1 MTEGII
7 IAVLGLVGTLLGSY
21 LAGRKNTA
29 LVAYRLDQLEI
40 KVDRHN
46 QIVERTYE
54 IERKMSIMKDHQES
68 FDSRLKLL
76 EKEEDT

>member
-7 IAVLGLVGTLLGSY
+7 IAVLGLIGTLLGSY

-40 KVDRHN
+40 KVDKHN
-46 QIVERTYE
+46 HIIERTYE
-54 IERKMSIMKDHQES
+54 IERKMSVMKDHLDG
-68 FDSRLKLL
+68 FDTRLKLL
-76 EKEEDT
+76 EKEYDS

>member
-40 KVDRHN
+40 KVDKHN
-46 QIVERTYE
+46 QIIERTYE
-54 IERKMSIMKDHQES
+54 IERKMSVMKDHLDG
-68 FDSRLKLL
+68 FDTRLKLL
-76 EKEEDT
+76 EKEYDS

>member
-7 IAVLGLVGTLLGSY
+7 IAVLGLIGTLLGSY

-40 KVDRHN
+40 KVDKHN
-46 QIVERTYE
+46 HIIERTYE
-54 IERKMSIMKDHQES
+54 IERKMSVMKDHLDG
-68 FDSRLKLL
+68 FDTRLKLL
-76 EKEEDT
+76 EKGDDS

>member
-7 IAVLGLVGTLLGSY
+7 IAVLGLIGTLLGSY

-40 KVDRHN
+40 KVDKHN
-46 QIVERTYE
+46 HIIERTYE
-54 IERKMSIMKDHQES
+54 IERKLTVMKDHQNG
-68 FDSRLKLL
+68 FDTRLKLL
-76 EKEEDT
+76 EKEYDS